1 MINRRNVFIA
11 GAAALVVAPLS
22 GALAQPAGK
31 VPVVGYLSAA
41 SRNETFA
48 QALRQGLADLGYV
61 EGRTVAIEER
71 YAGGDAGRF
80 PELIDD
86 LLSRN
91 IAVLI
96 TGGAIVTQAVLK
108 RTTRVPIVVIAIS
121 DPSQLGGAVASLAR
135 PGGTVTGF
143 ASVSPDLHVKQLELL
158 REIVPGLST
167 VAVLARPTTST
178 IGQADRANVERAA
191 RTLGLT
197 IRRVDVT
204 TAERLGPLVQAVR
217 DNGAGALLVERDF
230 AIESM
235 RDDVVRAARA
245 ARLPAAYEQRAFV
258 EAGGLLS
265 YGTSFTD
272 LYRRAAGYV
281 DKILKGAKP
290 GDLPIEQPTKFELVI
305 NLKTAKALGIAIPQT
320 LQQRAPEYIE

>member
-1 MINRRNVFIA
+1 VINRRNVLIA
-11 GAAALVVAPLS
+11 GAAALVVAQLS

-41 SRNETFA
+41 SRNEAFA
-48 QALRQGLADLGYV
+48 RALRQGLADLGYV
-61 EGRTVAIEER
+61 EGRTIVIEER

-91 IAVLI
+91 VAVLI

-245 ARLPAAYEQRAFV
+245 ARLQLHQVFQGFA
-258 EAGGLLS
+258 
-265 YGTSFTD
+265 
-272 LYRRAAGYV
+272 
-281 DKILKGAKP
+281 
-290 GDLPIEQPTKFELVI
+290 
-305 NLKTAKALGIAIPQT
+305 
-320 LQQRAPEYIE
+320 